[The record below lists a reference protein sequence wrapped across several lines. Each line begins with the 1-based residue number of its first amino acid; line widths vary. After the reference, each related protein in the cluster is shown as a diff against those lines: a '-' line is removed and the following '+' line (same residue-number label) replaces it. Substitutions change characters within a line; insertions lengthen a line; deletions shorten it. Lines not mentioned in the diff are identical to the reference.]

1 MRTYFRLLIVLFLSL
16 QTGVVCAAH
25 FIRGPSGR
33 CYVNDWE
40 TDEFWYCGSQS
51 TGCAG
56 VSDGWFDTAHWLNA
70 GDKFDKF
77 GTYYWCCSDGIFQIG
92 NSSSSYQKTTQQV
105 TETFKDS
112 SGTVLGTCTWTKK
125 INWCGGTMN
134 ASDKCTK
141 PNNCAAG
148 YVLMNDKCVKS
159 CADGQ
164 AFSQE
169 SLSGNTDPVCVAC
182 EQTIK
187 QGIVQNT
194 CIKCALDEFFSED
207 EMKCVKKSSLLHVS
221 VMGHDACW
229 LCANPT
235 DLTECL
241 REVTNGRPVPNTSC
255 VLKSQASSQ
264 QNGGNAGSGQATYT
278 PNYVAAKF
286 PLDLHEFQMN
296 KTIATEKK
304 KINTGI

>member
-1 MRTYFRLLIVLFLSL
+1 
-16 QTGVVCAAH
+16 
-25 FIRGPSGR
+25 
-33 CYVNDWE
+33 
-40 TDEFWYCGSQS
+40 
-51 TGCAG
+51 
-56 VSDGWFDTAHWLNA
+56 
-70 GDKFDKF
+70 
-77 GTYYWCCSDGIFQIG
+77 
-92 NSSSSYQKTTQQV
+92 
-105 TETFKDS
+105 
-112 SGTVLGTCTWTKK
+112 
-125 INWCGGTMN
+125 MN

-207 EMKCVKKSSLLHVS
+207 EMKCVKKSSLLHVA
-221 VMGHDACW
+221 VMAHDACW

-241 REVTNGRPVPNTSC
+241 RKVTNGGAVPNNSC
-255 VLKSQASSQ
+255 VLRPTGTSSGATNVATTSTSINNALLNASSLQ
-264 QNGGNAGSGQATYT
+264 VAMPVQKMKVEKLQLNATLQ
-278 PNYVAAKF
+278 
-286 PLDLHEFQMN
+286 
-296 KTIATEKK
+296 
-304 KINTGI
+304 